1 MKGYIYLICDP
12 STETY
17 KIGRTSNPVEKRLKQ
32 LQTGCSGE
40 LFIMDTYET
49 EYPVQL
55 EKMLHRKF
63 FTKKQ
68 LNEWFKLD
76 SDDIC
81 GFSDICKQYDEIIA
95 SLKTNYFYNKKDG
108 N

>member
-49 EYPVQL
+49 EYPAQL

-81 GFSDICKQYDEIIA
+81 VFSDICKQYDEIIT
-95 SLKTNYFYNKKDG
+95 SLKTNYFYNKKG
-108 N
+108 W

>member
-17 KIGRTSNPVEKRLKQ
+17 KIGRTNNPVEKRLKQ

-49 EYPVQL
+49 EYPAQL

-81 GFSDICKQYDEIIA
+81 GFSNICKQYDEIIA

>member
-17 KIGRTSNPVEKRLKQ
+17 KIGRTNNPVEKRLKQ

-49 EYPVQL
+49 EYPAQL

-76 SDDIC
+76 SNDIC

>member
-49 EYPVQL
+49 EYPAQL

-81 GFSDICKQYDEIIA
+81 GFSDICKQYDEIIT
-95 SLKTNYFYNKKDG
+95 SLKTNYFYNKKGG

>member
-17 KIGRTSNPVEKRLKQ
+17 KIGRTSNQVEKRLKQ

-55 EKMLHRKF
+55 EKMLHGKF

-81 GFSDICKQYDEIIA
+81 GFSDICKQYDEIIT
-95 SLKTNYFYNKKDG
+95 SLKTNYFYNKKG
-108 N
+108 W

>member
-32 LQTGCSGE
+32 LQTSCSGE

-49 EYPVQL
+49 EYPAQL

-81 GFSDICKQYDEIIA
+81 CFSDICKQYYEIIT
-95 SLKTNYFYNKKDG
+95 SLKTNYFYNKKG
-108 N
+108 W

>member
-17 KIGRTSNPVEKRLKQ
+17 KIGRTNNPVEKRLKQ

-49 EYPVQL
+49 EHPAQL

-76 SDDIC
+76 SNDIC